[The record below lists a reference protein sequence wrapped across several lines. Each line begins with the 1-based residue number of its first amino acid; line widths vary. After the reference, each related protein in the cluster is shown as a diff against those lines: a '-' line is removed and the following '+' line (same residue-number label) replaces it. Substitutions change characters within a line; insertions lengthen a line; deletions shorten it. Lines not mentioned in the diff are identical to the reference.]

1 MTDSQLCTAMDLLGI
16 GSEDFVFQSARELED
31 FKALARKRLRVLA
44 KTHHPDCTDQ
54 HERVELFRAA
64 AQIVSDIETTEFAPV
79 FTATRK
85 KRRRYSFTV
94 TT

>member
-1 MTDSQLCTAMDLLGI
+1 VVTDSQLCIAMDLLGI
-16 GSEDFVFQSARELED
+16 GSEDFVFQSARALED

-64 AQIVSDIETTEFAPV
+64 AQIVSDIETTEYVPAPTV
-79 FTATRK
+79 IRRK
-85 KRRRYSFTV
+85 RRYSFTV